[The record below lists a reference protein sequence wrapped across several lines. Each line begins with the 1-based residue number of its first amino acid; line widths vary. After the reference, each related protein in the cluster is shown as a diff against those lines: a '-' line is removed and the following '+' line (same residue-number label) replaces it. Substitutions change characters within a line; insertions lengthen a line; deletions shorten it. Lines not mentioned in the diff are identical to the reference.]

1 MARIFY
7 GLSGEGRGHATR
19 ARAVLEHLRLDHR
32 VTLFT
37 YADAFDMLEPACRGT
52 GVDVERIGGPRFHYR
67 GGELDVLRTGI
78 HGLKY
83 ATRVLPDL
91 VDHLCD
97 RIRAEKPKLVIT
109 DFEPALPRAARRCGV
124 PFVSLT
130 HQHALVVDDFSSLP
144 ARLRWY
150 GDLLG
155 LVVRAYYSGQVKT
168 IVSSFY
174 APPLKAGF
182 SGEAVQVGVL
192 LRSEVLMAQPYCDGH
207 LVAYLRRFASNGF
220 LDALAGCGLPVRVYG
235 LGEGP
240 PRGNLTFRR
249 VSADRFLEDLASC
262 EALVSTAGNQLVG
275 EALYLEKP
283 VLAIPEPGNCE
294 QLINAHFLK
303 ESGAGDWLPMEAVTP
318 SNLRSFLDG
327 LGLYRAAIRPE
338 AVQGTSAAL
347 RALQP
352 FLN

>member
-19 ARAVLEHLRLDHR
+19 ARAVLEHLCLDHR

-37 YADAFDMLEPACRGT
+37 YADAFDMLEPLYRGT
-52 GVDVERIGGPRFHYR
+52 GVEVERIGGPRFHYR
-67 GGELDVLRTGI
+67 GGELDVFRTGF

-174 APPLKAGF
+174 APPLKAGVG
-182 SGEAVQVGVL
+182 GEAVQVGVL
-192 LRSEVLMAQPYCDGH
+192 LRSEVLLAQPYYNGH
-207 LVAYLRRFASNGF
+207 LVAYLRRFASDEF
-220 LDALAGCGLPVRVYG
+220 LDALAGCGLPVLVYG

-262 EALVSTAGNQLVG
+262 EALISTAGNQLLG

-318 SNLRSFLDG
+318 SGLRSFLDG